1 MQTQLSRTKR
11 LSLFLKT
18 DFYFRLLTPQLDLH
32 LEKTGNIINGDISIS
47 NQHQV
52 QYVGPLLFC
61 IHPDAQESSV
71 KGCILL
77 MEQYPTQILM
87 VTL

>member
-11 LSLFLKT
+11 LSLFLNT
-18 DFYFRLLTPQLDLH
+18 DFYFKLLTPQLDLH
-32 LEKTGNIINGDISIS
+32 LEKTGNIINGDIS
-47 NQHQV
+47 NQHKV

-77 MEQYPTQILM
+77 MEQYPTQTLM